1 MVKTNKNRR
10 AFGRLLACERDRN
23 ARCTRR
29 NGRRKTT
36 HEPFQALI
44 TGQLWSVQL
53 FIGYVLLIT
62 LTGVKG
68 QNVFLLMMLV
78 EFVMPSIVY

>member
-29 NGRRKTT
+29 NGIRKTT
-36 HEPFQALI
+36 HEPDNW
-44 TGQLWSVQL
+44 T
-53 FIGYVLLIT
+53 T
-62 LTGVKG
+62 L
-68 QNVFLLMMLV
+68 
-78 EFVMPSIVY
+78 ECIIVYRLCASDNTYRSEGTKRFLTHDVS